1 MDARGGGDGDHQD
14 IRLYVFVCRALKA
27 HLEAA
32 GFSSAMAEAGVLPA
46 ALSAEQKAVSAQVET
61 ALELAVLPGMSLI
74 PSNPAA
80 CSEVRARNT
89 GARSF
94 VRAVPN

>member
-1 MDARGGGDGDHQD
+1 
-14 IRLYVFVCRALKA
+14 VFVCRALKA

-32 GFSSAMAEAGVLPA
+32 GFSSAMAAAGVLPA
-46 ALSAEQKAVSAQVET
+46 VLSAEQKAVSAQVET

-80 CSEVRARNT
+80 CSEVRPCKQIPWFLTFEQSADIHQH
-89 GARSF
+89 
-94 VRAVPN
+94 PNLT